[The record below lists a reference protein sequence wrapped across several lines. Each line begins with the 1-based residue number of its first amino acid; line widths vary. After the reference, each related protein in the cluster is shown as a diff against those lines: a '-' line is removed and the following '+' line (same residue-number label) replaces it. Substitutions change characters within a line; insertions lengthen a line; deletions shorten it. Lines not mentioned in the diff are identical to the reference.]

1 MRDRREKILADP
13 EGYRRDQIDRRL
25 PDDFEHLTEEEQQE
39 IVAQLEDVVA
49 SADPAALRDEIARLT
64 KLIDQAKLLE
74 QRQIESKL
82 TRLRTVLQ
90 DNGFFADPKKKL
102 LVFTEHKDSLDFL
115 AGDGRDGRPLG
126 KLREWGLAVTV
137 IHGSM
142 KIGPR
147 GVRRLAAWET
157 LLSVT
162 TCDYHTGAM
171 KAVGVKQLK
180 ARLSEYVRLV
190 RAGATILVTDRD
202 EVVAELRP
210 ARRQARPADDLDDLL
225 DRLADAGEVTRAS
238 LPPEGWTWRVR
249 GLGLPPGTAQ
259 TLLDELRADGA
270 MR

>member
-1 MRDRREKILADP
+1 MAARAAEPLRLRADVCRRGLIRAVRAATL
-13 EGYRRDQIDRRL
+13 RRGGGWRL
-25 PDDFEHLTEEEQQE
+25 PAPRPAPASGPRRAGPSSGSQ
-39 IVAQLEDVVA
+39 VPLEVG
-49 SADPAALRDEIARLT
+49 
-64 KLIDQAKLLE
+64 
-74 QRQIESKL
+74 IE
-82 TRLRTVLQ
+82 VL
-90 DNGFFADPKKKL
+90 
-102 LVFTEHKDSLDFL
+102 
-115 AGDGRDGRPLG
+115 
-126 KLREWGLAVTV
+126 
-137 IHGSM
+137 
-142 KIGPR
+142 GPR

-210 ARRQARPADDLDDLL
+210 ARRQARPAADLDDLL

-270 MR
+270 TR